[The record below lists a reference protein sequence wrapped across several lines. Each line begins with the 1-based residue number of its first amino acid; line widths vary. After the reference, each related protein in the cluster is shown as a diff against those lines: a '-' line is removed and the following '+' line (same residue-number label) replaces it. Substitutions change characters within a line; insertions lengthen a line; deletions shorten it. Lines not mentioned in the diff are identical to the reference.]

1 MHILNVTFSI
11 DKSAETPWV
20 TYVQKNI
27 VGKYHDRCLLL
38 RIHSEESTHPSYG
51 MQFSF
56 ANNAALHTFKKEQLP
71 TIYVELQ
78 KEFPNKWVM
87 FETELEAIAPW
98 VSGLKNT

>member
-1 MHILNVTFSI
+1 MHILNITFSI
-11 DKSAETPWV
+11 DKSTETLWV

-38 RIHSEESTHPSYG
+38 RIHSDESTHPSYG

-56 ANNAALHTFKKEQLP
+56 VNTAALHTFKKEKLP
-71 TIYVELQ
+71 TLYAALQ

-98 VSGLKNT
+98 ASGLKNT

>member
-1 MHILNVTFSI
+1 
-11 DKSAETPWV
+11 
-20 TYVQKNI
+20 
-27 VGKYHDRCLLL
+27 
-38 RIHSEESTHPSYG
+38 

-98 VSGLKNT
+98 ASGLKNT

>member
-1 MHILNVTFSI
+1 MYILNVTFSI

-56 ANNAALHTFKKEQLP
+56 VNTAALHTFKKEQLP

-87 FETELEAIAPW
+87 FETELEAIAP
-98 VSGLKNT
+98 

>member
-1 MHILNVTFSI
+1 MHILNITFSI
-11 DKSAETPWV
+11 DKSAETLWV

-38 RIHSEESTHPSYG
+38 RIHSDESTHPSYG

-56 ANNAALHTFKKEQLP
+56 VNTAALHTFKKEKLP
-71 TIYVELQ
+71 TLYAALQ

-87 FETELEAIAPW
+87 FETELEAIAP
-98 VSGLKNT
+98 